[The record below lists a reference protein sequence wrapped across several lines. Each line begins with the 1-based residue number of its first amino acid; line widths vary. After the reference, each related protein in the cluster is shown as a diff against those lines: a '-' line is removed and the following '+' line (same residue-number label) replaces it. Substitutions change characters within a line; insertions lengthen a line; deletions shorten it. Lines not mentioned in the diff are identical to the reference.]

1 MTSWG
6 TPPLPSRHLG
16 DLPPLHSAENRVTL
30 FHEGHAFIFQYNDVD
45 RDLAAETV
53 LNQMR
58 NGQLCPYAAG
68 MLTFLILSVGEE
80 EKTD

>member
-6 TPPLPSRHLG
+6 MPPLPSRQSG

-30 FHEGHAFIFQYNDVD
+30 NHEGHTYIYQYNDED

-53 LNQMR
+53 IRHMR
-58 NGQLCPYAAG
+58 EGQLSPYAAG
-68 MLTFLILSVGEE
+68 MLAFLILAVGEE
-80 EKTD
+80 EETD